1 MSTDIKEI
9 IGRKEDK
16 VKRGRTEYDDSTLLI
31 NRFFGGKGN
40 GRMLQLTITNDEG
53 SSYIQLTRTQVKDL
67 STVLL
72 QAFDDD
78 IYPSE

>member
-9 IGRKEDK
+9 IGR
-16 VKRGRTEYDDSTLLI
+16 
-31 NRFFGGKGN
+31 KGN

-67 STVLL
+67 SKVLL